1 MTDTADAPRREDARA
16 LQAKLYREIGIA
28 AVSAALLSTTPP
40 PSAAADAAG
49 TAEAADAR
57 TKAAR
62 PRAA

>member
-40 PSAAADAAG
+40 PPAADAASR
-49 TAEAADAR
+49 AEAPDAR
-57 TKAAR
+57 TKAVR
-62 PRAA
+62 TRAA